1 MVIISRDV
9 SQRLKE
15 KSKLQKQQK
24 AQMDLSNIDKTNNN
38 FRNFQSSKDDDYMKS
53 ALQKVRN
60 NKSTIDTNY
69 ARFTGTSLYNDST
82 FHYPVNNGLK
92 IVKSDDLDKP
102 LDKEYKKLHTIQPTK
117 KTITPTKKKKKFKNL
132 KPKSD
137 TKIEDYSWNKICEQL
152 DKPRLFEYM
161 TTCGVLRESL
171 EKRLIKMNRKNLY
184 E

>member
-24 AQMDLSNIDKTNNN
+24 SQMDLSNIDKTNNN
-38 FRNFQSSKDDDYMKS
+38 YRSFQSSKDDDYMKS

-132 KPKSD
+132 NPKSD

-152 DKPRLFEYM
+152 DKPRLFKYM
-161 TTCGVLRESL
+161 TTCGILRESL

>member
-24 AQMDLSNIDKTNNN
+24 SQMDLSNIDKTINNYRS
-38 FRNFQSSKDDDYMKS
+38 FKSSKDDDYMKS

-132 KPKSD
+132 NPKSD

-152 DKPRLFEYM
+152 DKPRLFKYM
-161 TTCGVLRESL
+161 TTCGILRESL

>member
-1 MVIISRDV
+1 MVILSRDV

-38 FRNFQSSKDDDYMKS
+38 YRSFQSSKDDDYMKS

-102 LDKEYKKLHTIQPTK
+102 LDKEYKKLHTIQPKK

-132 KPKSD
+132 NPKSD

>member
-1 MVIISRDV
+1 MVILSRDV

-38 FRNFQSSKDDDYMKS
+38 LRNFQSSKDDDYMKS

-132 KPKSD
+132 NPKSD

-152 DKPRLFEYM
+152 DKPRLFKYM
-161 TTCGVLRESL
+161 TTCGILRESL

>member
-1 MVIISRDV
+1 
-9 SQRLKE
+9 
-15 KSKLQKQQK
+15 
-24 AQMDLSNIDKTNNN
+24 MDLSNIDKTNNN
-38 FRNFQSSKDDDYMKS
+38 YRSFQSSKDDDYMKS

-132 KPKSD
+132 NPKSD

-152 DKPRLFEYM
+152 DKPRLFKYM
-161 TTCGVLRESL
+161 TTCGILRESL

>member
-24 AQMDLSNIDKTNNN
+24 AQMDLSSIDKTNNN

-69 ARFTGTSLYNDST
+69 ARFTGTSLYNDPT
-82 FHYPVNNGLK
+82 FHKPNNSGLN
-92 IVKSDDLDKP
+92 IVKSNDLD
-102 LDKEYKKLHTIQPTK
+102 KKLHTIQPTK
-117 KTITPTKKKKKFKNL
+117 KTITPPKKKKKFKNL
-132 KPKSD
+132 NPKSD

>member
-1 MVIISRDV
+1 MVILSRDV

-69 ARFTGTSLYNDST
+69 ARFTGTSL
-82 FHYPVNNGLK
+82 
-92 IVKSDDLDKP
+92 
-102 LDKEYKKLHTIQPTK
+102 
-117 KTITPTKKKKKFKNL
+117 
-132 KPKSD
+132 
-137 TKIEDYSWNKICEQL
+137 
-152 DKPRLFEYM
+152 
-161 TTCGVLRESL
+161 
-171 EKRLIKMNRKNLY
+171 
-184 E
+184 

>member
-38 FRNFQSSKDDDYMKS
+38 YRSFQSSKDDDYMKS

-132 KPKSD
+132 NPKSD

-152 DKPRLFEYM
+152 DKPRLFKYM
-161 TTCGVLRESL
+161 TTCGILRESL

>member
-24 AQMDLSNIDKTNNN
+24 SQMDLSNIDKTNNN
-38 FRNFQSSKDDDYMKS
+38 YRSFQSSKDDDYMKS

-92 IVKSDDLDKP
+92 IVKSDDLDKL

-132 KPKSD
+132 NPKSD

-152 DKPRLFEYM
+152 DKPRLFKYM
-161 TTCGVLRESL
+161 TTCGILRESL